1 MSGEPKDRRAYDYR
15 LFFNDKERSINM
27 IKFDNFSYAFPQKDL
42 YDKISF
48 TLDEGQHC
56 AFIGTSGSGKST
68 LVDILMDPEHY
79 MFDGTLEMD
88 PHCRIGYVSQFSQ
101 LDGAKET
108 TVFEYIAEAFLK
120 LQSEIASIGME
131 METAQDIDPLLEK
144 YQTALD
150 AFEALGGDNFES
162 NINKKLNLA
171 NLFKLK
177 DQAVSALSGGEFKL
191 IQVIRE
197 MLNSPDLLIMDEPD
211 VFLDFENLN
220 ALKDLIN
227 SHKGIL
233 LVITHNRYL
242 LNHCFDKVIHLENKE
257 LQEFDGSYID
267 YNFSLLQK
275 KIELQELATADTE
288 EIARYD
294 EIIRQL
300 RYIATNNTEASRGK
314 ALMARVRNQERL
326 EARRIKAPFVEIK
339 QPAIHF
345 EAVPKVKK
353 AHVSV
358 DITPADMSVDVV
370 TPIEAQMESHVTAST
385 VEGHADAHANQIADT
400 HVISPLLKVD
410 AYSVAFDEML
420 LENVSFEIGPRD
432 KVAIIGSNGTGK
444 TTLLRAIYKNDNPAI
459 QLDEHAKVGY
469 LSQLQGESLEES
481 NTILDEFF
489 EVGFNSTSS
498 IKSYLMGYG
507 FDETIVEQKIGS
519 LSGGEKNILQ
529 IAKIAS
535 MQTNMLLLDEPTSH
549 LDTYSQIA
557 LEKAIDAYK
566 GAILMISHDYYTIVN
581 SMDYVLIIENKT
593 VKKMSMRKFRKM
605 IYDCHFDKD
614 YLEREQKKK
623 QLETRIELALKENDF
638 ELAKVICEEL
648 EALVLTL

>member
-1 MSGEPKDRRAYDYR
+1 MIMKGQH
-15 LFFNDKERSINM
+15 M

-42 YDKISF
+42 YDKIAF
-48 TLDEGQHC
+48 TLEEGQHC

-68 LVDILMDPEHY
+68 LVDILMDPERY

-120 LQSEIASIGME
+120 LQSEIASIGMK

-144 YQTALD
+144 YQIALD
-150 AFEALGGDNFES
+150 AFDALGGDDFES

-177 DQAVSALSGGEFKL
+177 DQAVSDLSGGEFKL

-242 LNHCFDKVIHLENKE
+242 LNHCFDKIIHLENKE

-345 EAVPKVKK
+345 EMVPKVKK
-353 AHVSV
+353 AHVS
-358 DITPADMSVDVV
+358 
-370 TPIEAQMESHVTAST
+370 EH
-385 VEGHADAHANQIADT
+385 VEGHNDAPVDR
-400 HVISPLLKVD
+400 PLLSVNG
-410 AYSVAFDEML
+410 YNVAFDEML
-420 LENVSFEIGPRD
+420 LENVSFEIGPKD

-444 TTLLRAIYKNDNPAI
+444 TTLLRAIYKNDTPTI
-459 QLDEHAKVGY
+459 QLDEQAKVGY
-469 LSQLQGESLEES
+469 LSQLQGESLDES
-481 NTILDEFF
+481 NTILEEFF
-489 EVGFNSTSS
+489 EAGFNATTA

-507 FDETIVEQKIGS
+507 FDEAIVDQKIGA
-519 LSGGEKNILQ
+519 LSGGETNILQ

-581 SMDYVLIIENKT
+581 SMDYVLIIEDKT
-593 VKKMSMRKFRKM
+593 VRKMSMRKFRKM

-623 QLETRIELALKENDF
+623 QLETRIELALKDNDF
-638 ELAKVICEEL
+638 ELAKGICEEL
-648 EALVLTL
+648 EALILTLK